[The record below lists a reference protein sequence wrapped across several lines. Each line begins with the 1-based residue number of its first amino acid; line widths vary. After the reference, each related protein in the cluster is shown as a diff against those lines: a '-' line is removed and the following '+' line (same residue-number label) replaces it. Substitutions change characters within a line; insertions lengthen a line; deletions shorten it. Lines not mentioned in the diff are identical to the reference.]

1 MVKSYFSF
9 DRRNLGGKLGHA
21 VMEQLAVENMGE
33 LCQFELTTLQLK
45 FGDKTGWV
53 DMLAYPL
60 S

>member
-1 MVKSYFSF
+1 
-9 DRRNLGGKLGHA
+9 
-21 VMEQLAVENMGE
+21 MEQLAVENMGE

-53 DMLAYPL
+53 DMLAYPP

>member
-9 DRRNLGGKLGHA
+9 DSRNLGGKLGHA

-33 LCQFELTTLQLK
+33 LCQFELTMLQLK